1 MSKRGRTSSV
11 TGRQDDDGESSD
23 LIDFCSY
30 VYDILRNHKKEDG
43 SLLCDT
49 FIRVPKR
56 RQDPS
61 YYEVVSNPIDM
72 LKIQQKIKTDDYED
86 IEDMAQDVELMVNN
100 AKSFYK
106 KNSTEYKDAV
116 ELMEMFNSIKNRLL
130 ESEDQ
135 SSVESDKKG
144 KIILKVGKLAR
155 KAAAAAE
162 AKKQDPDDT
171 TSEGSSVM
179 EEESNQIEELF
190 TAVMQATDGEKR
202 QLNSAFMLLPS
213 KKKYPEYYDIIDNPI
228 DLKQIARKIQANQY
242 NHINDLEKDML
253 LMTKNACSFNEP
265 GSQIYKD
272 AKTLKKIIVSKKFDI
287 VHGKLKAKVGSRSY
301 QPLSAIT
308 AALKEEATSEEE
320 ELEGDSDVDLDNPR
334 WQLYDVVKN
343 TTNNGGYALCE
354 PFWKLPSRRHYP
366 DYYKEIKN
374 PVSLLQIRNKLKKGE
389 YGTVSE
395 VAGDLNIM
403 FENAKKYNRPES
415 RLYRDAIK
423 LQKVMQHKVK
433 ELLDFDQESES
444 DTDSDNSP
452 IIKKDTSPIAKK
464 RGRKSAAFIRDNP
477 SLRKRFLSI
486 CKALTEYTYEDGRQP
501 ILMFMEKPSK
511 KLYPEYYKIIAEPI
525 DLLQIQGNIKAEKY
539 TTEDQLISDLKLMFS
554 NCRKFNEEN
563 SVIYKDANNLEKVL
577 NDKLKELGPLPDV
590 STTPKKSAV
599 KAYKPRRKQTQAD
612 AKLRSLFETIKEFR
626 DSKGRHLSLVFAKL
640 PSRIDYPDYYEVIK
654 KPIDLDKIGSK
665 LKGGHYETLDD
676 LVTDLILMLD
686 NACKFNEPDSQI
698 YKDALQLQRVVLQT
712 KLQLREDENL
722 VPDVKAAVQELLT
735 SLFTSVYNHQDEEGR
750 CFSDCMLELPEHD
763 EIEGK
768 KVRGISLDIV
778 KRRLDKGLYKR
789 LDRFQEDLFAC
800 LERARK
806 LSRTDSQVFE
816 DSIELQAFYIRQR
829 DELCRGGDILNSPAL
844 NYNLLHLSAAV
855 EQQKQQKLLKE
866 TPSEE
871 ENEGRNPEDP
881 ANNTSIVSNNSVEN
895 SAPGGAMIFNQQHYH
910 VGDFV
915 YIQPQDRNAEPSII
929 HILRG
934 WTNAEGIQ
942 MLYGDCFC
950 RPNETYHVQTR
961 KFLEKEVFKS
971 DQHVAV
977 PLSQVLGRC
986 CVMSVKDYFKLKPEG
1001 FDEKD
1006 IYVCESRY
1014 SSKARAFKKIKV
1026 WPFST
1031 ERLTLIPREEPFEPK
1046 RIMCVFK
1053 DRLEKHITEIA
1064 ELEEYEKLEEKEKPN
1079 IQLMN
1084 MPPNPEITAYYQQLN
1099 LPWGAIKT
1107 GDFVYIETENNTRLA
1122 AQVDTIWANK
1132 DGECFI
1138 KGPWFLRPQEIFY
1151 IPGRTFYKQEMFL
1164 GCLEDVHSIQNVV
1177 GRCCVMEHTE
1187 YISCRPTEIEEKDIY
1202 ICQSIYNEQRRQLTK
1217 LVNGLKRYT
1226 HSDTVTQDEIYFF
1239 RRLINPLKVSSES
1252 IALHTMPDTRPVP
1265 LQVQNPIS
1273 GYETPS
1279 ESNMITQKVDQDILS
1294 LMEDSLDG
1302 GPPSVGSGD
1311 IPAQSPLPAMQT
1323 PLSLGKKK
1331 GKEKN
1336 PAKLVTGYIL
1346 YSSEIRKGICTSH
1359 PEASFGEISRMVGN
1373 EWRQLTA
1380 EVKQSW
1386 EEKAAKMNEEMKEA
1400 KALEEAMYP
1409 QGVPPATTP
1418 NPANLPLNFTFEC
1431 AWDNCDYQFDDLND
1445 CLEHAVA
1452 EGSGHVQMYF
1462 AAVPPSECEW
1472 QCQWKGCNRIKKN
1485 CPPFPSLTRLA
1496 RHVKEVH
1503 IMKSNG
1509 KVIQPSERSKNYI
1522 PSKRAAV
1529 QRTQQVQIPQAQYFI
1544 GVSGQTGSSIV
1555 SHHLLSLDS
1564 PNPSVNSTIAQ
1575 LNQKPADPIFVTV
1588 PPRPQRLLHSD
1599 AYIKYIE
1606 GLSSD
1611 SKYISSWDRML
1622 KATQENTPPVDE
1634 SRLPGYWL
1642 ANGPGNYGTI
1652 TNALWALRDFML
1664 RDALNISKI
1673 L

>member
-1 MSKRGRTSSV
+1 MSKRGRTSSI
-11 TGRQDDDGESSD
+11 TGRQEDDGESSD
-23 LIDFCSY
+23 VLLIEPLRKKKKLDPVSIQKPRLACKGDFCSY
-30 VYDILRNHKKEDG
+30 VYDVIRNHKKEDG
-43 SLLCDT
+43 TLLCDT

-56 RQDPS
+56 RQDPT
-61 YYEVVSNPIDM
+61 YYDVVSNPIDL
-72 LKIQQKIKTDDYED
+72 LKIQQKIKTEDYED
-86 IEDMAQDVELMVNN
+86 IEDMSQDVELMVNN

-106 KNSTEYKDAV
+106 KNTQEYKDAV
-116 ELMEMFNSIKNRLL
+116 ELWELFNTIKTKLL
-130 ESEDQ
+130 ESDDR

-155 KAAAAAE
+155 KAAAAE
-162 AKKQDPDDT
+162 ARRQDPDDT
-171 TSEGSSVM
+171 TSEGSSAM
-179 EEESNQIEELF
+179 EEENNQMEELF
-190 TAVMQATDGEKR
+190 TAVMQATDGDKR
-202 QLNSAFMLLPS
+202 QLNTAFMLLPS

-228 DLKQIARKIQANQY
+228 DLKQIATKIQGNQY

-272 AKTLKKIIVSKKFDI
+272 AKLLKKIIVSKKFDI
-287 VHGKLKAKVGSRSY
+287 VHGKLKSKIGRKRSRNHQS
-301 QPLSAIT
+301 LSAIT
-308 AALKEEATSEEE
+308 AAIKEEE
-320 ELEGDSDVDLDNPR
+320 EEDSSSDDEVGGDSDVDLDNPR
-334 WQLYDVVKN
+334 WQLYDIVKS

-374 PVSLLQIRNKLKKGE
+374 PVSLLQIKTKLKKGE

-433 ELLDFDQESES
+433 ELLDFDQESDS
-444 DTDSDNSP
+444 DSDSDNSP
-452 IIKKDTSPIAKK
+452 IIKKDSSPITKK
-464 RGRKSAAFIRDNP
+464 RGRKSAAFIRGKYKDNP

-486 CKALTEYTYEDGRQP
+486 CKALTEYTYDDGRQP

-511 KLYPEYYKIIAEPI
+511 KLYPEYYKVIAEPI
-525 DLLQIQGNIKAEKY
+525 DLLQIQSNIKAEKY
-539 TTEDQLISDLKLMFS
+539 TTEDQFIADLKLMFS
-554 NCRKFNEEN
+554 NCRNFNEEN
-563 SVIYKDANNLEKVL
+563 SVIFKDANNLEKVL
-577 NDKLKELGPLPDV
+577 NDKLKELGPLPDA
-590 STTPKKSAV
+590 STTPKKTAV
-599 KAYKPRRKQTQAD
+599 KTYKPRRKQNPAD
-612 AKLRSLFETIKEFR
+612 VKLRSLFETIKEFR
-626 DSKGRHLSLVFAKL
+626 DGKGRQLSLVFAKL
-640 PSRIDYPDYYEVIK
+640 PSRMDYPDYYEVIK

-665 LKGGHYETLDD
+665 LKQGHYENLDD
-676 LVTDLILMLD
+676 LVTDLILMFD

-722 VPDVKAAVQELLT
+722 VPDVQAAVQELLT

-763 EIEGK
+763 EVDGK

-789 LDRFQEDLFAC
+789 LDRFQEDLFCC
-800 LERARK
+800 LERARR

-829 DELCRGGDILNSPAL
+829 DELCRGGDVLHSPAL
-844 NYNLLHLSAAV
+844 NYNLLHLSASV

-871 ENEGRNPEDP
+871 EMENRSSEQDAATATTALVAGTTDTPAP
-881 ANNTSIVSNNSVEN
+881 AN
-895 SAPGGAMIFNQQHYH
+895 GAMIFNQQQYH

-915 YIQPQDRNAEPSII
+915 YIQPRDRNAEPSII

-934 WTNAEGIQ
+934 WTNAEGVQ

-971 DQHVAV
+971 DQHIAV
-977 PLSQVLGRC
+977 PLSQVLDRC

-1031 ERLTLIPREEPFEPK
+1031 ERLTLVPREEPFEPK

-1064 ELEEYEKLEEKEKPN
+1064 ELEEYEKLEEREKPN

-1084 MPPNPEITAYYQQLN
+1084 MPANPDISAYYQQLN
-1099 LPWGAIKT
+1099 LQWGAIKT
-1107 GDFVYIETENNTRLA
+1107 GDFVYIETENGTRLA

-1132 DGECFI
+1132 EGECFI

-1164 GCLEDVHSIQNVV
+1164 GCLEDVHPVQNVV
-1177 GRCCVMEHTE
+1177 GRCCVMEHAE
-1187 YISCRPTEIEEKDIY
+1187 YISCRPTEIEEKDVY

-1217 LVNGLKRYT
+1217 MVNGLKRYT

-1239 RRLINPLKVSSES
+1239 RRLINPLKVTSES

-1265 LQVQNPIS
+1265 LVQNQMA
-1273 GYETPS
+1273 GYDPQSEANLLTP
-1279 ESNMITQKVDQDILS
+1279 KVEQDLLS

-1311 IPAQSPLPAMQT
+1311 IPAQSPLPTMQT

-1336 PAKLVTGYIL
+1336 PTKLVTGYIL
-1346 YSSEIRKGICTSH
+1346 YSSEIRKAICTSH

-1373 EWRQLTA
+1373 EWRQLSA
-1380 EVKQSW
+1380 EAKQSW

-1409 QGVPPATTP
+1409 QGVPQPITP

-1431 AWDNCDYQFDDLND
+1431 NWDNCDFQFDDLND

-1452 EGSGHVQMYF
+1452 EGNGHVQMYF

-1509 KVIQPSERSKNYI
+1509 KVIQPSDRSKNYV
-1522 PSKRAAV
+1522 PTKNPLPRRPA
-1529 QRTQQVQIPQAQYFI
+1529 QVI
-1544 GVSGQTGSSIV
+1544 SIQ
-1555 SHHLLSLDS
+1555 D
-1564 PNPSVNSTIAQ
+1564 
-1575 LNQKPADPIFVTV
+1575 
-1588 PPRPQRLLHSD
+1588 
-1599 AYIKYIE
+1599 
-1606 GLSSD
+1606 
-1611 SKYISSWDRML
+1611 
-1622 KATQENTPPVDE
+1622 ENGWCFSIRGE
-1634 SRLPGYWL
+1634 CS
-1642 ANGPGNYGTI
+1642 
-1652 TNALWALRDFML
+1652 
-1664 RDALNISKI
+1664 
-1673 L
+1673 